1 MASEPFVIL
10 SQTVNVTASGTSA
23 AVQIAVPNP
32 PLNYKFA
39 VRIRNT
45 APNEVFIRFGV
56 DNTVTA
62 STTTDMPIA
71 PNSIEVVGVSDFI
84 NPSGPLTSLW
94 VAVVSAAAAGAP
106 TYFTLGKGL

>member
-1 MASEPFVIL
+1 MASEPFVVL
-10 SQTVNVTASGTSA
+10 SQTVNLTASGTPA
-23 AVQIAVPNP
+23 NVQIQVPNP

-45 APNEVFIRFGV
+45 APNEVFVKFGI

-62 STTTDMPIA
+62 SAAVDTPIA
-71 PNSIEVVGVSDFI
+71 PNSVEVFGVPDFI
-84 NPSGPLTSLW
+84 NPSGPLTTLW
-94 VAVVSAAAAGAP
+94 VAIVAAAAAGAP